1 MSTAILLY
9 IIFPLV
15 ISLQTNSV
23 HHVISLMCEIDV
35 IAFCVVVLRCCL
47 VCFVPAESTCMFAN
61 SEIFSRNYF
70 FFHLFGIY
78 RYVHWVIYWIKFV
91 SSVSLLGYYTDHTM
105 STTTQP
111 RATQCTLGK
120 EKKRSPFLCRY

>member
-61 SEIFSRNYF
+61 SEIFRRNYF
-70 FFHLFGIY
+70 FFHLIGI
-78 RYVHWVIYWIKFV
+78 
-91 SSVSLLGYYTDHTM
+91 
-105 STTTQP
+105 
-111 RATQCTLGK
+111 
-120 EKKRSPFLCRY
+120 

>member
-61 SEIFSRNYF
+61 SEIFRRNF
-70 FFHLFGIY
+70 FFSFNRHIDMCIELFIG
-78 RYVHWVIYWIKFV
+78 
-91 SSVSLLGYYTDHTM
+91 
-105 STTTQP
+105 
-111 RATQCTLGK
+111 
-120 EKKRSPFLCRY
+120 